1 MTRVIRSSAFVGL
14 IVLALFNALSSFVG
28 GVGVVVTNG
37 LGMPMSQLGGAFDSF
52 LIPGIVL
59 FVVVGGTQ
67 LIAGVLL
74 LRRRESGLLWSA
86 IAGFGMV
93 IWIFVEVM
101 IIGGGAWLQTLYF
114 VTGLAQVVLVVA
126 LLGVVAWLPREALAR
141 HSTHT

>member
-1 MTRVIRSSAFVGL
+1 MIRAIRSFAFVGL
-14 IVLALFNALSSFVG
+14 IVLALFNALSAFGG
-28 GVGVVVTNG
+28 GVAVVVTNG

-59 FVVVGGTQ
+59 FVIVGGTQ
-67 LIAGVLL
+67 LIAGALL

-86 IAGFGMV
+86 IAGCGMV
-93 IWIFVEVM
+93 VWIFVEVM

-114 VTGLAQVVLVVA
+114 VTGLAQLLLVIA

-141 HSTHT
+141 PVARP